1 MKDKQKYEPN
11 FCVWPQTRFNCSTVL
26 EIPSSS
32 LSIRQGVSGNKAGK
46 RQQFLEAEQHLL
58 WAIGGNL
65 SSPQCGPSDTGGSK
79 YNRSDVCI
87 RAGTRTLY
95 DSARRRAKLGPS
107 LLV

>member
-79 YNRSDVCI
+79 YNRSDIYSTVQYSTV
-87 RAGTRTLY
+87 RPQQHRGQQ
-95 DSARRRAKLGPS
+95 
-107 LLV
+107 VQQV